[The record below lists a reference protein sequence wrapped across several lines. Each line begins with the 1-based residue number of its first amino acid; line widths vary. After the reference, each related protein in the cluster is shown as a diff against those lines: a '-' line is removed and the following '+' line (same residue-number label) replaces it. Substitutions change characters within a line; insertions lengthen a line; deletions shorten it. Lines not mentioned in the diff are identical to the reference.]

1 MVPLVLRSQN
11 KLQRLLKKG
20 VDFQA
25 DVDFYAAWPEGL
37 FSLLRAGYE
46 ASTDTMRYALN
57 SGPTGVQVLRDTRN
71 LDTESLIPTLTACM
85 YPGAREMVIQELAE
99 RRKQLWDI
107 AVKRLPSGTLS
118 QLGVKPGTL
127 LGYKAAQVYKILKT
141 KGISAGDIECRQGW
155 LVYEA
160 ASLDTDLADR
170 LWDVGF
176 RDVDDVDDQG
186 MTALMTVDKYPR
198 YGPYSAQRSFNMVS
212 LLIGKG
218 ADTRLSTVIWKYTA
232 LHFVGAVFGRLSHWP
247 RDPPEQGPSNFEIVM
262 NLIMLDDSRDSCH
275 CYCSPPRWMYTPR
288 SVSQ

>member
-1 MVPLVLRSQN
+1 MVLFLAVFLFCSNTNKPDISDFDIPESVVPLVLRSQN

-20 VDFQA
+20 ADFQT

-37 FSLLRAGYE
+37 VSLLREGYE

-57 SGPTGVQVLRDTRN
+57 SGPTGVQFLRDTGN
-71 LDTESLIPTLTACM
+71 LDTESFIPTLTACM
-85 YPGAREMVIQELAE
+85 YPSARQMVIQELAE

-118 QLGVKPGTL
+118 QLGVKPSTL

-141 KGISAGDIECRQGW
+141 KGVSTGDIERRQGW

-186 MTALMTVDKYPR
+186 MTALMKVYKYPR
-198 YGPYSAQRSFNMVS
+198 YGPYTAQRSFNMAS
-212 LLIGKG
+212 WLIGKA
-218 ADTRLSTVIWKYTA
+218 ADTRLSPVICEYTA
-232 LHFVGAVFGRLSHWP
+232 LHFLGAIFGRLSH
-247 RDPPEQGPSNFEIVM
+247 
-262 NLIMLDDSRDSCH
+262 
-275 CYCSPPRWMYTPR
+275 
-288 SVSQ
+288 